1 MINIIKREIDK
12 MIKDRD
18 LLVELVTS
26 PNFKYLDHIIHPRP
40 ENYFIEIKK
49 LDKEIEYYTKLEEL
63 REKFLPFDDL

>member
-1 MINIIKREIDK
+1 MINIIKREIDR
-12 MIKDRD
+12 MTKDRD
-18 LLVELVTS
+18 LLVRLVAS
-26 PNFKYLDHIIHPRP
+26 PNFKYLDPLIHPHP